1 VAATVPAGASPFH
14 PGVLSVPEGDLV
26 LLADDPAPVGLHPDE
41 RLAAVAAAVDWV
53 PARLF
58 RDDLF
63 LGDWLPDGMKSADG
77 RMASAADS
85 AGKKPCPT
93 KTEKIPLDSDRPS
106 RGRRLHSSMSL
117 LPLGGGILTV
127 VAIFSPASLGSLA
140 MFSLSTST
148 L

>member
-14 PGVLSVPEGDLV
+14 PGILSVPEGDLV

-63 LGDWLPDGMKSADG
+63 LGDWLPDGTKSPDG
-77 RMASAADS
+77 RMASTADS

-93 KTEKIPLDSDRPS
+93 KQKRSHLTPTGLLVEDDYTHQCPYCPLAE
-106 RGRRLHSSMSL
+106 G
-117 LPLGGGILTV
+117 
-127 VAIFSPASLGSLA
+127 F
-140 MFSLSTST
+140 
-148 L
+148 